1 MKVESAKQSSPPKV
15 QMDNATNELL
25 KSQRAK
31 GNPKAEGL
39 FTLVYDDL
47 IRLAGSYLR
56 DEPDRDKLSAT
67 SLVHEAYFR
76 MIDQSRVDWA
86 GKTHFFAIG
95 ARVMRRIL
103 VDHARRVHAQKRGG
117 EWSRIELDDVSTFS
131 MERDADVLALDDL
144 LETLSGLDPTQAR
157 IVEMRFFGG
166 MTMKEIAGAL
176 QMGLRT
182 VEKEWAMA
190 RAWLRNTL
198 DEDAQE

>member
-1 MKVESAKQSSPPKV
+1 MN
-15 QMDNATNELL
+15 NATEELL
-25 KSQRAK
+25 KSQK
-31 GNPKAEGL
+31 TSGPSEAEGL
-39 FTLVYDDL
+39 FALMYDDF

-56 DEPDRDKLSAT
+56 NENDRDKLSAT

-76 MIDQSRVDWA
+76 MIDQERVDWS

-117 EWSRIELDDVSTFS
+117 HWGRVDLDSVSMFS
-131 MERDADVLALDDL
+131 MDRDSDVLALNDM
-144 LETLSGLDPTQAR
+144 LETLHQLDAVQAR

-166 MTMKEIAGAL
+166 MTMKEISGAL

-190 RAWLRNTL
+190 RAWMRQTMEEGAN
-198 DEDAQE
+198 E